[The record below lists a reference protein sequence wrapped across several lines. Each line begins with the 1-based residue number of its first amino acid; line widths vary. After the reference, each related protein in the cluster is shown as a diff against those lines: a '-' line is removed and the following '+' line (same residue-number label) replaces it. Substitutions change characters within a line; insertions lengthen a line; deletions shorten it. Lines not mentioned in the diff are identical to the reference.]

1 MVINT
6 ECNCGGEDC
15 DSGKYCVPSV
25 EGLDTCSEFPPKCS
39 GSGAT
44 DIPCQCSNTVCK
56 FGEHCYDDKCN
67 SEPEGTQFSFYSYC
81 ITKICSQMFYLKT
94 TK

>member
-6 ECNCGGEDC
+6 ECNCGSEDC
-15 DSGKYCVPSV
+15 DLGKHCLPSG

-56 FGEHCYDDKCN
+56 FGKHCYDDKCN
-67 SEPEGTQFSFYSYC
+67 SEPEGKQFFFDR
-81 ITKICSQMFYLKT
+81 IV
-94 TK
+94 